1 MERRNQAQIE
11 KDNEIAKQMEGVIVT
26 FQSGVLKNFIPKTW
40 VQTFVFII
48 LLVMRFS
55 VTRAALISGLCR
67 KAAQQK
73 KKAFI
78 EGGLMALFHR
88 KKGCGRKRKT
98 EKKQKEIVEN
108 LENKDYHCAAQM
120 MKMIKELIKD
130 SISIAA
136 VKDFLHKLGYKW
148 LKAGSL
154 PAKAD
159 PEKQKEFYEKVE
171 LPLMQRA
178 EKKEIALYFLDA
190 AHFILG
196 NGLLGKIWCE
206 IRRWISTNTGRE
218 RYNVL
223 GALNFV
229 TKEVLTVTNNTY
241 INALSIIEMLEK
253 LSAIYNGFPVYIIL
267 DNAKYQV
274 CNAVKMRAEQLGI
287 KLVYLPPYSPN
298 LNLIER
304 LWKFVKKELS
314 SAYFEKFSDYK
325 ANIDLILS
333 KTSTEYREEMQ
344 SLIGAKVQ
352 LFNGARKKSSSSSE
366 LPKRQS
372 KKKEKTLSQPDVA
385 AA

>member
-108 LENKDYHCAAQM
+108 LENKDYHCAAQV

-136 VKDFLHKLGYKW
+136 VK
-148 LKAGSL
+148 
-154 PAKAD
+154 
-159 PEKQKEFYEKVE
+159 
-171 LPLMQRA
+171 
-178 EKKEIALYFLDA
+178 YF
-190 AHFILG
+190 
-196 NGLLGKIWCE
+196 
-206 IRRWISTNTGRE
+206 
-218 RYNVL
+218 
-223 GALNFV
+223 
-229 TKEVLTVTNNTY
+229 
-241 INALSIIEMLEK
+241 
-253 LSAIYNGFPVYIIL
+253 
-267 DNAKYQV
+267 
-274 CNAVKMRAEQLGI
+274 
-287 KLVYLPPYSPN
+287 
-298 LNLIER
+298 R
-304 LWKFVKKELS
+304 L
-314 SAYFEKFSDYK
+314 
-325 ANIDLILS
+325 
-333 KTSTEYREEMQ
+333 
-344 SLIGAKVQ
+344 
-352 LFNGARKKSSSSSE
+352 
-366 LPKRQS
+366 
-372 KKKEKTLSQPDVA
+372 
-385 AA
+385 